1 MADQDRL
8 PGIPATI
15 TGPQQGP
22 GPGQVSVAEF
32 AASLKKAMPDL
43 AQFPDQAVVDR
54 YLVAYPQFKSKV
66 AQPAPETFLQKT
78 WPTGATIG
86 PPEKLGTMAA
96 IRQVVEDA
104 RNKLSTRLFGTQPE
118 GGAGEILA
126 SPALGALRLARGA
139 IDLPRAAMG
148 EGPGWWS
155 GTKDIGLG
163 ALQTATLPLAFQ
175 GPESMAAKGKFT
187 PPEAA
192 ATARKLTDIINPAAK
207 EMPEFET
214 TLTKHLDKVIT
225 YAQRA
230 GLKISNPDEL
240 IAAIRQTGDALK
252 GHFDARILN
261 PVRDVQVPIS
271 SIRGYAGKGAAGA
284 SGEGATATL
293 GDLYD
298 RLTQIHAELYPKFAR
313 GGEAAEKGVKSASDL
328 KSEADAIRHVFYDEL
343 SKATG
348 IPRDQLASIREAFG
362 ELNTAADRGQQA
374 LSSTRHAAN
383 LQAKTT
389 PKPLRTVI
397 GQAITRRSPA
407 AVEAR
412 QAREVEKAVQGL
424 SRYGAEYE
432 PPPAYTPQ
440 TRTGAARF
448 PRPQPLG
455 SEGVQTAVEG
465 TTAAER
471 EARLQQLARRGQA
484 VRAAKAAKAAR
495 VGAARLTPLR
505 DIGEGTTIGTE
516 GTTEAERA
524 AQAEKVAKRAAEVKA
539 ARAARLRK
547 IAEARA
553 ARRRP
558 PEE

>member
-15 TGPQQGP
+15 TGPAQGP

-66 AQPAPETFLQKT
+66 AQPARETFLQKT
-78 WPTGATIG
+78 WPTDATIG

-96 IRQVVEDA
+96 LRQVVEDA

-126 SPALGALRLARGA
+126 SPALGGLRVARGA

-155 GTKDIGLG
+155 GTKDVGLG
-163 ALQTATLPLAFQ
+163 ALQSLALPLSFMAPETMGRKGAF
-175 GPESMAAKGKFT
+175 EA
-187 PPEAA
+187 PEAA
-192 ATARKLTDIINPAAK
+192 ATARKLTNIVNPAAK
-207 EMPEFET
+207 EMPEFEA
-214 TLTKHLDKVIT
+214 TLTKHLDKIIT
-225 YAQRA
+225 YAQRT
-230 GLKISNPDEL
+230 GLKISDPGQLVQAMRD
-240 IAAIRQTGDALK
+240 TGDALK

-261 PVRDVQVPIS
+261 PVRDTRVSIS
-271 SIRGYAGKGAAGA
+271 SISGYAGKGAVGA
-284 SGEGATATL
+284 RGEGATATL

-298 RLTQIHAELYPKFAR
+298 RLTTIHAELNPKFAR
-313 GGEAAEKGVKSASDL
+313 QGEAAEKAVKAASDL
-328 KSEADAIRHVFYDEL
+328 KAEADSIRRVFYDEL

-348 IPRDQLASIREAFG
+348 IPRNRLAEIREAYG
-362 ELNTAADRGQQA
+362 ELDTAADRGQQA
-374 LSSTRHAAN
+374 LSSTRHGVN

-389 PKPLRTVI
+389 PRPLRTVV

-412 QAREVEKAVQGL
+412 QAKEVEQTVQALG
-424 SRYGAEYE
+424 RYGRDYE

-440 TRTGAARF
+440 TQTAAARF
-448 PRPQPLG
+448 PRPRPLG
-455 SEGVQTAVEG
+455 PEGVRTGVEG

-471 EARLQQLARRGQA
+471 EAQLQKLAQRGQE
-484 VRAAKAAKAAR
+484 VRAAQAAKAAR
-495 VGAARLTPLR
+495 VGAARLTPVR

-516 GTTEAERA
+516 GTSEAERA
-524 AQAEKVAKRAAEVKA
+524 AHAERVAKRAAEVKA
-539 ARAARLRK
+539 ARAARARK

-553 ARRRP
+553 ARQRL